1 MLYFAYGSNL
11 NLDHLADYLTSRG
24 VPWSAPKRPSIA
36 LLPDHRIRT
45 NYFSTAHQAGACNV
59 EPAAGRTVEGV
70 VWEVTEDVRSA
81 LRRKEGYPRCYEE
94 VEIQVIIPST
104 KKIVPAF
111 TYLVNPV
118 HRLDRNLP
126 VTREYRQLILD
137 GAKAVGLSTTYQTF
151 LRHMLKQLPDTDV
164 ALVNAE

>member
-11 NLDHLADYLTSRG
+11 NLEHLAAYLTSRG
-24 VPWSAPKRPSIA
+24 VSWSTPKRPRLAI
-36 LLPDHRIRT
+36 LPDHRLRT

-59 EPAAGRTVEGV
+59 EPAAGRLVEGIILQI
-70 VWEVTEDVRSA
+70 TEDVRSA

-94 VEIQVIIPST
+94 VEIKVIAST
-104 KKIVPAF
+104 KKIVRAF
-111 TYLVNPV
+111 TYVVNPV

-126 VTREYRQLILD
+126 VTRKYRRLILD

-151 LRHMLKQLPDTDV
+151 LRHLLKHLPDTDV